1 ADSAV
6 PRFELQEPVM
16 NMLPKK
22 TLILAI
28 AAVIGAGAHAAPAG
42 DVAVRVKALNDLL
55 AEQWEYQ
62 LKETPEF
69 ATILGDYRYN
79 DKFSDL
85 TIAHRRKQK
94 SDAEAFVKR
103 FEAIDTTGF
112 AEQDR
117 LNKELMLRQLD
128 NGIKATDLK
137 LYEMPVDQFNG
148 VHLLLAQFVAAI
160 PFDS

>member
-1 ADSAV
+1 
-6 PRFELQEPVM
+6 
-16 NMLPKK
+16 
-22 TLILAI
+22 
-28 AAVIGAGAHAAPAG
+28 
-42 DVAVRVKALNDLL
+42 
-55 AEQWEYQ
+55 
-62 LKETPEF
+62 EF

-79 DKFSDL
+79 DKFSDF
-85 TIAHRRKQK
+85 TIAHTLKQK

-160 PFDS
+160 PFDSTKHYEDYIARLNQVPGVLDKLIDVLKQGEQDKLMPPRFLLEKVVKQCQSIAEPAGEANAFGQPA